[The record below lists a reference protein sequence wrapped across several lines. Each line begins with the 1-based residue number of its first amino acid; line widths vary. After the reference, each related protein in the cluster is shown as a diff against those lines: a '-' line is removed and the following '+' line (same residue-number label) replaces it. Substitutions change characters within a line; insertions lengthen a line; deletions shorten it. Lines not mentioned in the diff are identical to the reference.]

1 MDRFDER
8 KPDATTDDVNEQ
20 PRQGDILGLSGAE
33 VPKAPN
39 DPSTEY
45 DAESVAQRRDRARA
59 GDVLGL
65 AHESEDLTRGAGAT
79 GIDMG
84 GGGTGTDVTE
94 E

>member
-45 DAESVAQRRDRARA
+45 DAESIAQRRDRV

-65 AHESEDLTRGAGAT
+65 AQASEDLTPGAGAT

-84 GGGTGTDVTE
+84 GGGTGTDISE